1 MHAAQGMT
9 RDAAIGV
16 LDTGHGRLSGQAA
29 LYVEASRARERFALV
44 TDNRE
49 TLAEALEE
57 NHGAGMT
64 AREAVGEDDDPSP
77 GAPGAALGMLREL
90 RDDWRALAARA
101 EAEDVALSRMDDYA
115 RIVTGV
121 AALADE
127 TDLPADLAA
136 FAAEVRDRDAGIVE
150 RRNRELAFVQ
160 QADMH
165 CRKQPL
171 LEWAAAE
178 RGKAMSELPEHA
190 EWRAEGE
197 ALAET
202 GRRLEENRGIVGRV
216 AAALA
221 RIVRS
226 FRIDDAERFRE
237 DAVRH
242 EAAAAA
248 AGIEPRAMPG
258 AERLAERAAAL
269 STDGLPDEV
278 RRTVEGWSAASP
290 APEAAPREV
299 RRDPRHD
306 EAGRLVEAFLQ
317 DCRDHMGR
325 AAGIGPAERGA
336 PEEAALDG
344 WVERAD
350 KLRRDGL
357 RMLGEGAGVRLNDPA
372 RIRLAGAANERDRV
386 RDAVDALAGE
396 SLRLRAAALVDL
408 DRRVEGEARAAG
420 WDPADLPSWDALK
433 TLAGALRDEP
443 GLDPEAKGIAEAALA
458 HDARVEV
465 ETAPAASF
473 LEECARH
480 LGQRDGMDEQTHD
493 RGVGHAGLEEL
504 RAWREGSTDLRETAR
519 RLLGQSPG
527 DATEVR
533 AAARLANM
541 PRLRDRVAG
550 VLGRLE
556 QHELRDRAADF
567 RAAAGSVEAR
577 ARERET
583 LPLHAEGYGRATEMA
598 RSVAGQKEQPAPV
611 RREAGAW
618 LDRDR
623 EWREHLA
630 SVRDLTGEEGRRAD
644 PAQRREAAELPAVAE
659 AVRRETGRLAGLPP
673 LERGIR
679 WTGDAPLIAGDRLAF
694 RADGET
700 WQAAVESP
708 GLSGGLRG
716 SDTLALRIADPHTET
731 TPAGGRL
738 VEIAARVLAEGG
750 CIRAAW
756 SDAGL
761 RELELARQR
770 SVPLGDCRLPCRE
783 PVPGDRIAWTEA
795 AGPAGEVRTVEA
807 EVVAST
813 ATGEGHAL
821 DLRVVR
827 ATGPGAPEPGA
838 TIGRTAEAVTGRGCF
853 RAEWRDEARRERVLR
868 PPQQEHKQDRS
879 QGRGFSM

>member
-1 MHAAQGMT
+1 M
-9 RDAAIGV
+9 
-16 LDTGHGRLSGQAA
+16 
-29 LYVEASRARERFALV
+29 EASRARERFALV

-57 NHGAGMT
+57 NRGAGMT
-64 AREAVGEDDDPSP
+64 AREAVGEDDEPPP
-77 GAPGAALGMLREL
+77 GAPAAAVGILQEL

-127 TDLPADLAA
+127 TDLPGDLAA
-136 FAAEVRDRDAGIVE
+136 FAAEVRDRDAAIVE
-150 RRNRELAFVQ
+150 RRNRELAFLQ
-160 QADMH
+160 RADMH
-165 CRKQPL
+165 CRNRPL
-171 LEWAAAE
+171 LEWAAAD
-178 RGKAMSELPEHA
+178 RGKAVSELPEHA

-202 GRRLEENRGIVGRV
+202 GRRLEENRGIMGRV

-269 STDGLPDEV
+269 STDGLPGDV
-278 RRTVEGWSAASP
+278 RRTVGAWSAASR
-290 APEAAPREV
+290 APEAAPQEV
-299 RRDPRHD
+299 RRDPRRE
-306 EAGRLVEAFLQ
+306 EAGRLLETFLR

-325 AAGIGPAERGA
+325 TAGIDPAERGA
-336 PEEAALDG
+336 PEEATLDG
-344 WVERAD
+344 WLERAG

-357 RMLGEGAGVRLNDPA
+357 RMLGEGAGVRLDDPA
-372 RIRLAGAANERDRV
+372 RIRLAGAADERDRV
-386 RDAVDALAGE
+386 RDAVDALAEE
-396 SLRLRAAALVDL
+396 SLRLRAAAVVDL
-408 DRRVEGEARAAG
+408 DRRVGEEARAAG
-420 WDPADLPSWDALK
+420 CDPTDLPSWDALK

-443 GLDPEAKGIAEAALA
+443 GLDPEAKGIADAALA
-458 HDARVEV
+458 HDVRVEV
-465 ETAPAASF
+465 ETAPAVAF

-480 LGQRDGMDEQTHD
+480 LGQRDGMDEQTRD
-493 RGVGHAGLEEL
+493 RGVGDAELEEL
-504 RAWREGSTDLRETAR
+504 QVWREVSAELRETAR

-527 DATEVR
+527 DATEAR

-541 PRLRDRVAG
+541 PRMRDRVGG

-556 QHELRDRAADF
+556 ARELQDRGADF
-567 RAAAGSVEAR
+567 RAATASVEAR
-577 ARERET
+577 AREGET
-583 LPLHAEGYGRATEMA
+583 LPLHAEGYSRATEMA
-598 RSVAGQKEQPAPV
+598 RALAGQQEQSAPV
-611 RREAGAW
+611 RQEAGAW

-623 EWREHLA
+623 EWREQLA

-644 PAQRREAAELPAVAE
+644 PAQRRAAAKLPAVAE

-708 GLSGGLRG
+708 GVSGGLRG
-716 SDTLALRIADPHTET
+716 SDTLVLRIADPRTET

-770 SVPLGDCRLPCRE
+770 SVPVGDCRTPCPE

-795 AGPAGEVRTVEA
+795 AGPAGEVRSIEA
-807 EVVAST
+807 EIVARTET
-813 ATGEGHAL
+813 AGGHGL

-838 TIGRTAEAVTGRGCF
+838 TIERTPEAVIARGCF

-868 PPQQEHKQDRS
+868 PPRQEREQKQDRS